1 MYSLIDKDNEEN
13 KKAKGVNKNV
23 VADVLFNKKLIRQR
37 MKRIQRKL
45 HKIGTYK
52 VFKIYLSCFDD
63 KRYKLDN
70 GINSLPYFH
79 GDILKNKYD

>member
-1 MYSLIDKDNEEN
+1 
-13 KKAKGVNKNV
+13 
-23 VADVLFNKKLIRQR
+23 

-45 HKIGTYK
+45 HKIETYEI
-52 VFKIYLSCFDD
+52 FKIYLSCFDD
-63 KRYKLDN
+63 KRYKLGN